1 MAFPRALSRRCSNSI
16 TPFALALAVAVGLV
30 CVPRPARAGSN
41 DLRLLNLCRPHTPAA
56 GLLGDSGKQECEW
69 ITRDPQTGAT
79 RGVDFTNETGSRFQI
94 GATSRFRSLMS
105 ELGVVLA
112 PRLVTPADTLGF
124 AGFQFSAEF
133 GITQI
138 NASQPY
144 WDGVQGVDPNA
155 PTASRPPNYLTTVG
169 GFARKGFWLPVP
181 AVEIGAGFINVLGS
195 EMFALQAYAKVGLH
209 EGFHGWALPSL
220 AVRGAVSHLIGT
232 DQVDMTV
239 SSIDVVIS
247 KAFSVGG
254 TARFEPFAGWNL
266 LFIDARSGVIDAT
279 PLCDAVALRN
289 APMGGS
295 LPSANCPAK
304 QAGTWD
310 DLNANFSFPR
320 QDVITRQRISAGFKL
335 KLAVLF
341 MAAAYEITPAGRS
354 NDERQSNGARD
365 QSGSQQGFSLSA
377 GFDF

>member
-1 MAFPRALSRRCSNSI
+1 MAFPRALSRRCSKSI
-16 TPFALALAVAVGLV
+16 APFALALATVAGLASAA
-30 CVPRPARAGSN
+30 RPARAGSN
-41 DLRLLNLCRPHTPAA
+41 DLRLLNLCPRYTPAA
-56 GLLGDSGKQECEW
+56 GVLGQSGQRECEW
-69 ITRDPQTGAT
+69 ISRDPQTGAT
-79 RGVDFTNETGSRFQI
+79 RGIVFANESGPRTQI
-94 GATSRFRSLMS
+94 AATSRFRSLMS

-124 AGFQFSAEF
+124 AGFQFSAEL

-144 WDGVQGVDPNA
+144 WDGVQGVDPDA

-181 AVEIGAGFINVLGS
+181 AVEIGAGFVNVLGS

-220 AVRGAVSHLIGT
+220 AVRGAVSHLVGT
-232 DQVDMTV
+232 DQVDMTIG
-239 SSIDVVIS
+239 SLDVVIS

-254 TARFEPFAGWNL
+254 TARFEPFAGWNI

-279 PLCDAVALRN
+279 PLCDAYALKN
-289 APMGGS
+289 LPMGAT
-295 LPSANCPAK
+295 LPNCPSK
-304 QAGTWD
+304 GAGTSD
-310 DLNANFSFPR
+310 DLAANFSFPR
-320 QDVITRQRISAGFKL
+320 QDVIVRQRISGGFKL

-354 NDERQSNGARD
+354 NDERESNGARD